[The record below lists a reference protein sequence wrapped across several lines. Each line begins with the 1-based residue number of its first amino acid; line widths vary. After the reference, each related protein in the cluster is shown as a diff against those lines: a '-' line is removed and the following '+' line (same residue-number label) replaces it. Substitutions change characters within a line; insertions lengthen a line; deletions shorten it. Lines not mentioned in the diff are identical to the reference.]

1 MKRGKCLN
9 SNVTFKYGANDIAA
23 QLRRE
28 INSGILQRFE
38 RLPPERSLSLKFN
51 VSRGTIRAAINKLE
65 TEGLVTTKAGSGTY
79 ISKKISGE
87 NSSVIQ
93 NARPLELVDA
103 RFALEPHICRLAVV
117 HGRKKDFEK
126 LNDLLEEME
135 KNYYNPTIFG
145 DTDTS
150 FHRALAESTGNS
162 LLIWMIEQITSV
174 RNQDE
179 WSRMRHLT
187 LNEQIIKEYNKQH
200 RRILNAINAREP
212 ENAASMMRE
221 HLQTA
226 RLSLTQTA
234 DI

>member
-1 MKRGKCLN
+1 MN
-9 SNVTFKYGANDIAA
+9 SNLTFKYGANDIAA
-23 QLRRE
+23 QLRRD

-65 TEGLVTTKAGSGTY
+65 AEGLVTTKAGSGTY
-79 ISKKISGE
+79 ISKKIAGE

-126 LNDLLEEME
+126 LNNLLEEME
-135 KNYYNPTIFG
+135 KNYYNPNIFG

>member
-1 MKRGKCLN
+1 MN
-9 SNVTFKYGANDIAA
+9 SNLTFKYGANDIAA
-23 QLRRE
+23 QLRRD

-79 ISKKISGE
+79 ISKKIAGE

-126 LNDLLEEME
+126 LNNLLEEME
-135 KNYYNPTIFG
+135 KNYYNPNIFG

-212 ENAASMMRE
+212 ENAASMMPA
-221 HLQTA
+221 TA
-226 RLSLTQTA
+226 NIFRQPA
-234 DI
+234 YP

>member
-1 MKRGKCLN
+1 LDNKITIKFG
-9 SNVTFKYGANDIAA
+9 SNNIAA
-23 QLRRE
+23 QLRRD
-28 INSGILQRFE
+28 INSGAFQRYE

-51 VSRGTIRAAINKLE
+51 VSRGTIRAAINQLE
-65 TEGLVTTKAGSGTY
+65 VEGLVTTKAGSGTY
-79 ISKKISGE
+79 VSKKILGE

-103 RFALEPHICRLAVV
+103 RFALEPHICRLAIV

-126 LNDLLEEME
+126 LHNLLNEME
-135 KNYYNPTIFG
+135 KNYKNPAIFG

-179 WSRMRHLT
+179 WARMRHLT
-187 LNEQIIKEYNKQH
+187 LNEEIIKLYNIQH
-200 RRILNAINAREP
+200 RKILNAIENREP
-212 ENAASMMRE
+212 ELAATMMRE

>member
-1 MKRGKCLN
+1 MKQKQTNKLG
-9 SNVTFKYGANDIAA
+9 SSGIAS

-28 INSGILQRFE
+28 INSGSLQRFE
-38 RLPPERSLSLKFN
+38 RFPPERSLASNYN

-65 TEGLVTTKAGSGTY
+65 IEGLVETKAGSGTY
-79 ISKKISGE
+79 ISKKDSGE

-103 RFALEPHICRLAVV
+103 RFALEPHICRLAVL
-117 HGRKKDFEK
+117 HGRQSDFEK
-126 LNDLLEEME
+126 LESFLEKME
-135 KNYYNPTIFG
+135 ENSDSPIIFG
-145 DTDTS
+145 DADTA

-179 WSRMRHLT
+179 WARMRHLT
-187 LNEQIIKEYNKQH
+187 LNENIIKKYNAQH
-200 RRILNAINAREP
+200 RNTLNAIRAREP
-212 ENAASMMRE
+212 ENAANMMRE

-226 RLSLTQTA
+226 RLSLTLTA
-234 DI
+234 DA

>member
-1 MKRGKCLN
+1 MN
-9 SNVTFKYGANDIAA
+9 SNLTFKYGANDIAA
-23 QLRRE
+23 QLRRD

-79 ISKKISGE
+79 ISKKIAGE

-126 LNDLLEEME
+126 LNNLLEEME

-145 DTDTS
+145 DIDTS

>member
-1 MKRGKCLN
+1 MKQTQTNKLG
-9 SNVTFKYGANDIAA
+9 SSDIAS

-28 INSGILQRFE
+28 INSGSLQRFE
-38 RLPPERSLSLKFN
+38 RFQPERSLALNYN

-65 TEGLVTTKAGSGTY
+65 IEGLVETKAGSGTY
-79 ISKKISGE
+79 ISKKDSGE

-103 RFALEPHICRLAVV
+103 RFALEPHICRLAVL
-117 HGRKKDFEK
+117 HGRQADFEK
-126 LNDLLEEME
+126 LENFLEAME
-135 KNYYNPTIFG
+135 KNSDNPIIFG
-145 DTDTS
+145 DSDTA

-179 WSRMRHLT
+179 WDRMRHLT
-187 LNEQIIKEYNKQH
+187 LNENIIKKYNTQH
-200 RRILNAINAREP
+200 RDTLNAIRAREP
-212 ENAASMMRE
+212 EKAAKMMRE

-226 RLSLTQTA
+226 RLSLTLTA
-234 DI
+234 DA

>member
-1 MKRGKCLN
+1 MKQKQTNKLG
-9 SNVTFKYGANDIAA
+9 SSDIAS

-28 INSGILQRFE
+28 INSGSLKRFE
-38 RLPPERSLSLKFN
+38 RFQPERSLALNYN

-65 TEGLVTTKAGSGTY
+65 IEGLVETKAGSGTY
-79 ISKKISGE
+79 ISKKDSGE

-103 RFALEPHICRLAVV
+103 RFALEPHICRLAVL
-117 HGRKKDFEK
+117 HGRQADFEK
-126 LNDLLEEME
+126 LENFLEEKK
-135 KNYYNPTIFG
+135 KNSDNPIIFG
-145 DTDTS
+145 DSDTA

-179 WSRMRHLT
+179 WDRMRHLT
-187 LNEQIIKEYNKQH
+187 LNENIIKKYNTQH
-200 RRILNAINAREP
+200 RDTLNAIRAREP
-212 ENAASMMRE
+212 EKAAKMMRE

-226 RLSLTQTA
+226 RLSLTLTA
-234 DI
+234 YA

>member
-1 MKRGKCLN
+1 MN
-9 SNVTFKYGANDIAA
+9 SNLTFKYGANDIAA
-23 QLRRE
+23 QLRRD

-79 ISKKISGE
+79 ISKKIAGE

-126 LNDLLEEME
+126 LNNLLEEME
-135 KNYYNPTIFG
+135 KNYYNPTIFR

>member
-1 MKRGKCLN
+1 MKQKQTNKLG
-9 SNVTFKYGANDIAA
+9 SSDIAS

-28 INSGILQRFE
+28 INSGSLQRFE
-38 RLPPERSLSLKFN
+38 RFQPERSLALNYN

-65 TEGLVTTKAGSGTY
+65 IEGLVKTKAGSGTY
-79 ISKKISGE
+79 ISKKDSGE

-103 RFALEPHICRLAVV
+103 RFALEPHICRLAVL
-117 HGRKKDFEK
+117 HGRQADFEK
-126 LNDLLEEME
+126 LENFLEAME
-135 KNYYNPTIFG
+135 KNSDNPIIFG
-145 DTDTS
+145 DSDTA

-179 WSRMRHLT
+179 WGRMRHLT
-187 LNEQIIKEYNKQH
+187 LNENIIKKYNTQH
-200 RRILNAINAREP
+200 RDTLNAIRAREP
-212 ENAASMMRE
+212 EKAAKMMRE

-226 RLSLTQTA
+226 RLSLTLTA
-234 DI
+234 DA

>member
-1 MKRGKCLN
+1 M
-9 SNVTFKYGANDIAA
+9 
-23 QLRRE
+23 
-28 INSGILQRFE
+28 
-38 RLPPERSLSLKFN
+38 
-51 VSRGTIRAAINKLE
+51 
-65 TEGLVTTKAGSGTY
+65 VTTKAGSGTY
-79 ISKKISGE
+79 VSKKILGE

-103 RFALEPHICRLAVV
+103 RFALEPHICRLAIV

-126 LNDLLEEME
+126 LHNLLNEME
-135 KNYYNPTIFG
+135 KNYKNPAIFG

-179 WSRMRHLT
+179 WARMRHLT
-187 LNEQIIKEYNKQH
+187 LNEEIIKLYNIQH
-200 RRILNAINAREP
+200 RKILNAIENREP
-212 ENAASMMRE
+212 ELAATMMRE

>member
-1 MKRGKCLN
+1 MN
-9 SNVTFKYGANDIAA
+9 NNVTFKYGSNDIAA
-23 QLRRE
+23 QLRRD

-51 VSRGTIRAAINKLE
+51 VSRGTIRAAISKLE
-65 TEGLVTTKAGSGTY
+65 TEGLVATKAGSGTY

-126 LNDLLEEME
+126 LNNLLEEME
-135 KNYYNPTIFG
+135 KNYYNPSIFG
-145 DTDTS
+145 DADTS

>member
-1 MKRGKCLN
+1 MKQKQTNKLG
-9 SNVTFKYGANDIAA
+9 SSDIAS

-28 INSGILQRFE
+28 INSGSLQRFE
-38 RLPPERSLSLKFN
+38 RFQPERSLALNYN

-65 TEGLVTTKAGSGTY
+65 IEGLVETKAGSGTY
-79 ISKKISGE
+79 ISKKDSGE

-103 RFALEPHICRLAVV
+103 RFALEPHICRLAVL
-117 HGRKKDFEK
+117 HGRQADFEK
-126 LNDLLEEME
+126 LENFLEAME
-135 KNYYNPTIFG
+135 KNSDNPIIFG
-145 DTDTS
+145 DSDTA

-179 WSRMRHLT
+179 WDRMRHLT
-187 LNEQIIKEYNKQH
+187 LNENIIKKYNTQH
-200 RRILNAINAREP
+200 RDTLNAIRAREP
-212 ENAASMMRE
+212 EKAAKMMRE

-226 RLSLTQTA
+226 RLSLTLTA
-234 DI
+234 DA

>member
-1 MKRGKCLN
+1 MN
-9 SNVTFKYGANDIAA
+9 SNLTFKYGANDIAA
-23 QLRRE
+23 QLRRD

-79 ISKKISGE
+79 ISKKIAGE

-126 LNDLLEEME
+126 LNNLLEEME
-135 KNYYNPTIFG
+135 KNYYNPNIFG

>member
-1 MKRGKCLN
+1 MTKNLL
-9 SNVTFKYGANDIAA
+9 FKFGADDVASQIRRDIY
-23 QLRRE
+23 
-28 INSGILQRFE
+28 SGVLLQFDRF
-38 RLPPERSLSLKFN
+38 PPERALSSKLG
-51 VSRGTIRAAINKLE
+51 VSRGTMRAAIRKLE
-65 TEGLVTTKAGSGTY
+65 AEGLIKTKAGSGTY
-79 ISKKISGE
+79 VCKNISGE
-87 NSSVIQ
+87 NSTVIQ

-103 RFALEPHICRLAVV
+103 RFALEPHICRLAVI

-126 LNDLLEEME
+126 LSDLLDEME
-135 KNYYNPTIFG
+135 NNYNNPIIFG
-145 DTDTS
+145 DSDTA
-150 FHRALAESTGNS
+150 FHRALAESTGNA

-187 LNEQIIKEYNKQH
+187 LNEKIIKEYNEQH

-212 ENAASMMRE
+212 ETAASMMRE

>member
-1 MKRGKCLN
+1 MKQKQTNKLG
-9 SNVTFKYGANDIAA
+9 SSDIAS

-28 INSGILQRFE
+28 INSGSLQRFE
-38 RLPPERSLSLKFN
+38 RFQPERSLALNYN

-65 TEGLVTTKAGSGTY
+65 IEGLVETKAGSGTY
-79 ISKKISGE
+79 ISKKDSGE

-103 RFALEPHICRLAVV
+103 RFALEPHICRLAVL
-117 HGRKKDFEK
+117 HGRQADFEK
-126 LNDLLEEME
+126 LENFLEAME
-135 KNYYNPTIFG
+135 KNSDNPIIFG
-145 DTDTS
+145 DSDTA

-179 WSRMRHLT
+179 WGRMRHLT
-187 LNEQIIKEYNKQH
+187 LNENIIKKYNTQH
-200 RRILNAINAREP
+200 RDTLNAIRAREP
-212 ENAASMMRE
+212 EKAAKMMRE

-226 RLSLTQTA
+226 RLSLTLTA
-234 DI
+234 DA

>member
-1 MKRGKCLN
+1 VKQKQTNKLG
-9 SNVTFKYGANDIAA
+9 SSDIAS

-28 INSGILQRFE
+28 INSGSLQRFE
-38 RLPPERSLSLKFN
+38 RFQPERSLALNYN

-65 TEGLVTTKAGSGTY
+65 IEGLVETKAGSGTY
-79 ISKKISGE
+79 ISKKDSGE

-103 RFALEPHICRLAVV
+103 RFALEPHICRLAVL
-117 HGRKKDFEK
+117 HGRQADFEK
-126 LNDLLEEME
+126 LENFLEAME
-135 KNYYNPTIFG
+135 KNSDNPIIFG
-145 DTDTS
+145 DSDTA

-179 WSRMRHLT
+179 WGRMRHLT
-187 LNEQIIKEYNKQH
+187 LNENIIKKYNTQH
-200 RRILNAINAREP
+200 RDTLNAIRAREP
-212 ENAASMMRE
+212 EKAAKMMRE

-226 RLSLTQTA
+226 RLSLTLTTDA
-234 DI
+234 

>member
-1 MKRGKCLN
+1 VKQKQTNKLG
-9 SNVTFKYGANDIAA
+9 SSDIAS

-28 INSGILQRFE
+28 INSGSLQRFE
-38 RLPPERSLSLKFN
+38 RFQPERSLALNYN

-65 TEGLVTTKAGSGTY
+65 IEGLVETKAGSGTY
-79 ISKKISGE
+79 ISKKDSGE

-103 RFALEPHICRLAVV
+103 RFALEPHICRLAVL
-117 HGRKKDFEK
+117 HGRQADFEK
-126 LNDLLEEME
+126 LENFLEAME
-135 KNYYNPTIFG
+135 KNSDNPIIFG
-145 DTDTS
+145 DSDTA

-179 WSRMRHLT
+179 WGRMRHLT
-187 LNEQIIKEYNKQH
+187 LNENIIKKYNTQH
-200 RRILNAINAREP
+200 RDTLNAIRAREP
-212 ENAASMMRE
+212 EKAAKMMRE

-226 RLSLTQTA
+226 RLSLTLTA
-234 DI
+234 DA

>member
-1 MKRGKCLN
+1 MN
-9 SNVTFKYGANDIAA
+9 SNLTFKYGANDIAA
-23 QLRRE
+23 QLRRD

-79 ISKKISGE
+79 ISKKIAGE

-126 LNDLLEEME
+126 LNNLLEEME
-135 KNYYNPTIFG
+135 KNYYNPNIFG
-145 DTDTS
+145 DSDTS

>member
-1 MKRGKCLN
+1 MDNKITIKFG
-9 SNVTFKYGANDIAA
+9 SNNIAA
-23 QLRRE
+23 QLRRD
-28 INSGILQRFE
+28 INSGAFQRYE

-51 VSRGTIRAAINKLE
+51 VSRGTIRAAINQLE
-65 TEGLVTTKAGSGTY
+65 VEGLVTTKAGSGTY
-79 ISKKISGE
+79 VSKKILGE

-126 LNDLLEEME
+126 LHNLLNEME
-135 KNYYNPTIFG
+135 KNYKNPAIFG

-179 WSRMRHLT
+179 WARMRHLT
-187 LNEQIIKEYNKQH
+187 LNEEIIKLYNIQH
-200 RRILNAINAREP
+200 RKILNAIENREP
-212 ENAASMMRE
+212 ELAATMMRE

>member
-1 MKRGKCLN
+1 MN
-9 SNVTFKYGANDIAA
+9 SNLTFKYGANDIAA
-23 QLRRE
+23 QLRRD

-79 ISKKISGE
+79 ISKKTSGE
-87 NSSVIQ
+87 NSSAIQ

-126 LNDLLEEME
+126 LNNLLEEME
-135 KNYYNPTIFG
+135 KNYYNPNIFG

>member
-1 MKRGKCLN
+1 
-9 SNVTFKYGANDIAA
+9 
-23 QLRRE
+23 
-28 INSGILQRFE
+28 
-38 RLPPERSLSLKFN
+38 
-51 VSRGTIRAAINKLE
+51 
-65 TEGLVTTKAGSGTY
+65 
-79 ISKKISGE
+79 
-87 NSSVIQ
+87 
-93 NARPLELVDA
+93 
-103 RFALEPHICRLAVV
+103 
-117 HGRKKDFEK
+117 
-126 LNDLLEEME
+126 
-135 KNYYNPTIFG
+135 
-145 DTDTS
+145 
-150 FHRALAESTGNS
+150 
-162 LLIWMIEQITSV
+162 MIEQITSV

>member
-1 MKRGKCLN
+1 MDNKITIKFG
-9 SNVTFKYGANDIAA
+9 SNNIAA
-23 QLRRE
+23 QLRRD
-28 INSGILQRFE
+28 INSGAFQRYE

-51 VSRGTIRAAINKLE
+51 VSRGTIRAAINQLE
-65 TEGLVTTKAGSGTY
+65 VEGLVTTKAGSGTY
-79 ISKKISGE
+79 VSKKILGE

-103 RFALEPHICRLAVV
+103 RFALEPHICRLAIV

-126 LNDLLEEME
+126 LHNLLNEME
-135 KNYYNPTIFG
+135 KNYKNPAIFG

-179 WSRMRHLT
+179 WARMRHLT
-187 LNEQIIKEYNKQH
+187 LNEEIIKLYNIQH
-200 RRILNAINAREP
+200 RKILNAIENREP
-212 ENAASMMRE
+212 ELAATMMRE

>member
-1 MKRGKCLN
+1 MN
-9 SNVTFKYGANDIAA
+9 SNLTFKYGANDIAA
-23 QLRRE
+23 QLRRD

-79 ISKKISGE
+79 ISKKIAGE

-126 LNDLLEEME
+126 LNNLLEEME
-135 KNYYNPTIFG
+135 KNYYNPTNFG

>member
-1 MKRGKCLN
+1 MN
-9 SNVTFKYGANDIAA
+9 SNLTFKYGANDIAA
-23 QLRRE
+23 QLRRD

-79 ISKKISGE
+79 ISKKIAGK

-126 LNDLLEEME
+126 LNNLLEEME
-135 KNYYNPTIFG
+135 KNSYK
-145 DTDTS
+145 
-150 FHRALAESTGNS
+150 LGNRDATEKVR
-162 LLIWMIEQITSV
+162 LLCMELLEETYRKSGRKKVQGNYV
-174 RNQDE
+174 
-179 WSRMRHLT
+179 
-187 LNEQIIKEYNKQH
+187 
-200 RRILNAINAREP
+200 
-212 ENAASMMRE
+212 
-221 HLQTA
+221 
-226 RLSLTQTA
+226 LSCF
-234 DI
+234 

>member
-1 MKRGKCLN
+1 VKQKQTNKLG
-9 SNVTFKYGANDIAA
+9 SSDIAS

-28 INSGILQRFE
+28 INSGSLQRFE
-38 RLPPERSLSLKFN
+38 RFQPERSLALNYN

-65 TEGLVTTKAGSGTY
+65 IEGLVKTKAGSGTY
-79 ISKKISGE
+79 ISKKDSGE

-103 RFALEPHICRLAVV
+103 RFALEPHICRLAVL
-117 HGRKKDFEK
+117 HGRQADFEK
-126 LNDLLEEME
+126 LENFLEAME
-135 KNYYNPTIFG
+135 KNSDNPIIFG
-145 DTDTS
+145 DSDTA

-179 WSRMRHLT
+179 WARMRHLT
-187 LNEQIIKEYNKQH
+187 LNENIIKKYNTQH
-200 RRILNAINAREP
+200 RDTLNAIRAREP
-212 ENAASMMRE
+212 EKAAKMMRE

-226 RLSLTQTA
+226 RLSLTLTA
-234 DI
+234 DA